1 MPVLGVIPARLGSTR
16 LPQKPLQPLGGVPLV
31 VRVAEN
37 LLRIGG
43 VDEVVVAA
51 DSEQVLA
58 VVRAAGFRAVLTGE
72 HPSGTDRVA
81 AVARR
86 PEFRY
91 HDVIVNVQGDEPFLP
106 AEALA
111 GALDRL
117 HRAGDAIG
125 TSAVPITPDE
135 ARDPNRVKVVVTGS
149 GRALYFSRAPIPWRQ
164 DGAPDR
170 TFWQHLGVYACTR
183 EALLAWTAA
192 PPSALEE
199 AERLEQLRA
208 LECGLSLG
216 VALLTA
222 SAPRGI
228 DTPADLDRADASWH
242 ALHEVS
248 Q

>member
-1 MPVLGVIPARLGSTR
+1 M
-16 LPQKPLQPLGGVPLV
+16 

-37 LLRIGG
+37 LHCIKG
-43 VDEVVVAA
+43 VDEIVVAS
-51 DSEQVLA
+51 DSEHVLE
-58 VVRAAGFRAVLTGE
+58 VIRAAGFRGVLTGE

-86 PEFRY
+86 PEFRN
-91 HDVIVNVQGDEPFLP
+91 HEVIVNVQGDEPFLP
-106 AEALA
+106 AEALS

-135 ARDPNRVKVVVTGS
+135 ARDPNRVKVVVTGT
-149 GRALYFSRAPIPWRQ
+149 GQALYFSRAPIPWPR
-164 DGAPDR
+164 DGAER
-170 TFWQHLGVYACTR
+170 GSFWQHLGVYACTR

-192 PPSALEE
+192 PRTLLEE
-199 AERLEQLRA
+199 TEHLEQLRA

-216 VALLTA
+216 VALLPTPA
-222 SAPRGI
+222 RPGI
-228 DTPADLDRADASWH
+228 DTPADLHRADACWH

-248 Q
+248 R